1 MVWAEQRG
9 WSAETISRERAEI
22 LRHGPTWSL
31 QAGLATIF
39 MESAIMA
46 AVALLVSTFSSST
59 LFTMILSTLVYFIG
73 NLVAEGRQYWLEES
87 AVAGSAGVRI
97 VSNVISVIFP
107 DLRLYGVL
115 DAAVGGQAI
124 PLAIMGK
131 LAAISVIYVGLY
143 TALAWFVFS
152 DKEV

>member
-1 MVWAEQRG
+1 
-9 WSAETISRERAEI
+9 
-22 LRHGPTWSL
+22 
-31 QAGLATIF
+31 

-59 LFTMILSTLVYFIG
+59 LFTIVLSSLVYFIG
-73 NLVAEGRQYWLEES
+73 NLIAEGRQFWLEQS
-87 AVAGSAGVRI
+87 DSVATRI
-97 VSNVISVIFP
+97 ASNVVSVVFP

-115 DAAVGGQAI
+115 DAAVSGQII

-131 LAAISVIYVGLY
+131 LAAITAIYVGLY

-152 DKEV
+152 DKEI